1 VSQALLTLFHNY
13 PKKILSSKK
22 DSFSTKVSFSFFELP
37 PSLYLSANR
46 VVMVLKSPQKN
57 APVNKRL
64 SLPNITVVC
73 KQPIPTPARKS
84 QLVDSK
90 LPAVCPTKRQRKKP
104 LLDEDMSIREFL
116 KLCRIPCHD
125 YHTQHL
131 FKTHHI
137 HHWTALRNVTAKKL
151 SKLRFCYGPAQL
163 ILQGIEKIAQKNG
176 QFQSL

>member
-1 VSQALLTLFHNY
+1 
-13 PKKILSSKK
+13 
-22 DSFSTKVSFSFFELP
+22 
-37 PSLYLSANR
+37 
-46 VVMVLKSPQKN
+46 MVLNSPQKN
-57 APVNKRL
+57 APVNKQP
-64 SLPNITVVC
+64 SSPNITVVC
-73 KQPIPTPARKS
+73 KQPTPTLARKS
-84 QLVDSK
+84 QPVDSM
-90 LPAVCPTKRQRKKP
+90 LPAIFPTKRQRTKP

-176 QFQSL
+176 PSQSL